1 MFIIII
7 LQAIVKMST
16 LQDKIQEYAK
26 AADRYYAVNMSK
38 DASTDEIVAAMRDFN
53 ELKSGLNDPYFHP
66 RLIWEFNRINANK
79 TLRARANLIAFA
91 REKLIALAAKASI
104 AAKN

>member
-1 MFIIII
+1 MVIILI
-7 LQAIVKMST
+7 LQAIVKMSDPY
-16 LQDKIQEYAK
+16 QKYAK
-26 AADRYYAVNMSK
+26 VADMYHTVIMSK
-38 DASTDEIVAAMRDFN
+38 DASEDAKVAAMRDFN

>member
-38 DASTDEIVAAMRDFN
+38 DASTDEIVAAMRAFN
-53 ELKSGLNDPYFHP
+53 ELKSGPNDPYFHP
-66 RLIWEFNRINANK
+66 RGLYEY
-79 TLRARANLIAFA
+79 
-91 REKLIALAAKASI
+91 KLKNDHKASN